1 MGRRFRRTAILMAAA
16 AVPSAAQAA
25 CPDDVLEALAMIG
38 SGGIY
43 CQYDA
48 ARDILND
55 LKADLQRIHGEGQQE
70 LDRMK
75 LEYLQTSA
83 ARKDDAAR
91 RMEAIQREIDKL
103 IREAQGI
110 PQRLHNQAISTVPV
124 AEAPAPPMAAA
135 QRVESSGGFRA
146 SAAATVATGNPLAK
160 NDTEGGLTKPS
171 TGAISIGP
179 GLSSDDQRTVERVKG
194 IRDEIDTI
202 ATGTLRAA
210 MDLVDAATATAQAEM
225 NEGFETSLF
234 APLAAI
240 GAGIP
245 PPDPATIVVFW
256 AASQVK
262 LLEALEEKNRV
273 IADLRQRNDAKLAE
287 QSDQLEK
294 ELAHAVMKLKAA
306 EEVVAKLRQA
316 RSNPSPENDALL
328 QAALTESST
337 EFLVRDSA
345 RVVQG
350 GGNPW
355 SRIRVSSTGLT
366 GAVNRATRRAQAHV
380 PPAASA
386 AQLAAIESTTRP
398 RIDQIKATG
407 QGLASYETEAQQR
420 FADSPALRDLV
431 VEWIRRVD
439 TP

>member
-1 MGRRFRRTAILMAAA
+1 
-16 AVPSAAQAA
+16 
-25 CPDDVLEALAMIG
+25 
-38 SGGIY
+38 
-43 CQYDA
+43 
-48 ARDILND
+48 
-55 LKADLQRIHGEGQQE
+55 
-70 LDRMK
+70 
-75 LEYLQTSA
+75 
-83 ARKDDAAR
+83 
-91 RMEAIQREIDKL
+91 
-103 IREAQGI
+103 
-110 PQRLHNQAISTVPV
+110 
-124 AEAPAPPMAAA
+124 MAAA

-146 SAAATVATGNPLAK
+146 SAAAVPTDTTRALAN
-160 NDTEGGLTKPS
+160 NDSGTTKPVS
-171 TGAISIGP
+171 SGIAIGP
-179 GLSSDDQRTVERVKG
+179 GLASDDQRAVERVKG
-194 IRDEIDTI
+194 IKDEIDTI

-262 LLEALEEKNRV
+262 LLEALDEKNRV

-294 ELAHAVMKLKAA
+294 ELAHALIKLKAA

-355 SRIRVSSTGLT
+355 TRIRVSSAGVT
-366 GAVNRATRRAQAHV
+366 GAVNRATRGAQAQV

-386 AQLAAIESTTRP
+386 AQLAAIEGATRP
-398 RIDQIKATG
+398 RIDQIKASG